1 MKKILLFSVVAFAAA
16 CCGTKDTTDVDKLIA
31 DPAQYAGKEITFVGK
46 AVVANQEAGR
56 IAVFGSDSTKYIIV
70 QAVDTVKVCP
80 SVCGKAVEVVGS
92 VVEVAADAAIVD
104 SVCHTAFVVEKYY
117 VAATSIKPAAGCC
130 KKGEG
135 EKSCTKDSAAEEV
148 SAEVDTA
155 IQSAPTPPAI
165 PQ

>member
-1 MKKILLFSVVAFAAA
+1 MVALTAA
-16 CCGTKDTTDVDKLIA
+16 CCGTKDVTDVDKLIA
-31 DPAQYAGKEITFVGK
+31 DPAQYAGKEVTFVGK

-56 IAVFGSDSTKYIIV
+56 IAVYGSDSTKYIIV

-80 SVCGKAVEVVGS
+80 SICGKSVEVTGS

-117 VAATSIKPAAGCC
+117 VAATSIKPAQGCC

-135 EKSCTKDSAAEEV
+135 EGESCKKD
-148 SAEVDTA
+148 AEVAEADSTVVA
-155 IQSAPTPPAI
+155 DSVVSE
-165 PQ
+165 